1 VALAERR
8 GRGRQPWR
16 VKYKLPSGV
25 ETSESGFETK
35 AAALAWGR
43 DQEARIRE
51 GRWTDPDAGKTTVS
65 GPVSDSL
72 DYSCGM
78 ESGWWPSASGSIRLG
93 RRDSTMQ
100 ASLSG
105 QLQPSRGHLAVV
117 P

>member
-1 VALAERR
+1 MAYAEKR

-51 GRWTDPDAGKTTVS
+51 GRWTDPDAGKTTV
-65 GPVSDSL
+65 GEWIDRVA
-72 DYSCGM
+72 GH
-78 ESGWWPSASGSIRLG
+78 AG
-93 RRDSTMQ
+93 RRDQ
-100 ASLSG
+100 HG
-105 QLQPSRGHLAVV
+105 GEP
-117 P
+117 